1 MNKYLYDGPVM
12 EFDRLVS
19 NHWTG
24 ETMAASEHKAR
35 TNLAY
40 QYKKQ
45 NNRTAR
51 TKITLPGELKIIG
64 WERRH

>member
-1 MNKYLYDGPVM
+1 M

-19 NHWTG
+19 NRWTG
-24 ETMAASEHKAR
+24 ETVAVSEHKAR

-51 TKITLPGELKIIG
+51 TKITLPGELKIID
-64 WERRH
+64 